1 MARWS
6 PLHPSSPETGEI
18 VLFAERLVGKP
29 LNWKDST
36 SSLTYFSLLP
46 RPAVCSCYLTEVPA
60 FRSKMTLAKELWLSS
75 VWHSARHLVSSAP
88 LEGLKRWPT
97 LGWQVWFTSALMLNF
112 VHLCCLMPLALG
124 PGQFLYLHW
133 PLQHDSVK
141 LARREFQN
149 FLFVFSGKQGL
160 ADSFQIHPWACW
172 RMAPELRIDSTFSKA
187 CTIFFQKLKNWQ
199 QSL

>member
-1 MARWS
+1 MES
-6 PLHPSSPETGEI
+6 TPSSLPRDWWNCPLCRKASGKASQLKGLDFL
-18 VLFAERLVGKP
+18 VNLFLTSPQTSRLFLL
-29 LNWKDST
+29 LNWGSRFQKRDD
-36 SSLTYFSLLP
+36 LGQ
-46 RPAVCSCYLTEVPA
+46 R
-60 FRSKMTLAKELWLSS
+60 TLAEFRMALSKAPSELSTPWRSEEMA
-75 VWHSARHLVSSAP
+75 HA
-88 LEGLKRWPT
+88 
-97 LGWQVWFTSALMLNF
+97 GWQVWFTCALMLNF

>member
-1 MARWS
+1 
-6 PLHPSSPETGEI
+6 
-18 VLFAERLVGKP
+18 
-29 LNWKDST
+29 
-36 SSLTYFSLLP
+36 
-46 RPAVCSCYLTEVPA
+46 
-60 FRSKMTLAKELWLSS
+60 MTLAKELWLSS
-75 VWHSARHLVSSAP
+75 VWRSARHLVSSVP

-97 LGWQVWFTSALMLNF
+97 LGWEVWFTCALMLNF

-187 CTIFFQKLKNWQ
+187 CTIFFSKVEKLATEPVGGQ
-199 QSL
+199 HSLKHCLALYLSVGYILASGGSTLEPKTFLHWFWLLSDPQLLWTCSCC